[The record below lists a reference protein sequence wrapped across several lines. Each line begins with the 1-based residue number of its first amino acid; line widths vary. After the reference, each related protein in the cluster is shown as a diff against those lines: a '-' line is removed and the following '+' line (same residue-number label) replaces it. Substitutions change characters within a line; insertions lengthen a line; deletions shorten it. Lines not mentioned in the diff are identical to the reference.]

1 MTAQIVQPKSV
12 SDEMLAALKALSPHQ
27 QAQVIDFAR
36 FLVQKDVATPLQP
49 AVQVP
54 PKNWVE
60 EISGSMKDVPEFDV
74 AMAYGRA
81 IRESEML
88 TPVEEE

>member
-1 MTAQIVQPKSV
+1 MTAQIAQPKSF
-12 SDEMLAALKALSPHQ
+12 SDEMLAALSALSPHQ

-36 FLVQKDVATPLQP
+36 FLAQKDVSASLQS

-81 IRESEML
+81 MRESEML
-88 TPVEEE
+88 TPVEQE

>member
-1 MTAQIVQPKSV
+1 V
-12 SDEMLAALKALSPHQ
+12 
-27 QAQVIDFAR
+27 AR
-36 FLVQKDVATPLQP
+36 PS

-88 TPVEEE
+88 TSVEEE